1 MHRRLINTHLH
12 SIMAIDRR
20 SRTPAD
26 QASSSSNTNIK
37 VVVRCRGRNQR
48 EIQSKSSVIL
58 DTSCDNEIS
67 VAIDS
72 DRKRKT
78 YKVDHVFGPE
88 ADQSMI
94 YDEVV
99 HPMLEEVLAGMN
111 CTVFAYGQTGTG
123 KTYVNS
129 LYLSPMVLTSAD
141 SP

>member
-1 MHRRLINTHLH
+1 
-12 SIMAIDRR
+12 MAIGRR

-26 QASSSSNTNIK
+26 QTAAPNTNIK

-67 VAIDS
+67 VAIDN

-88 ADQSMI
+88 ADQSMV

-99 HPMLEEVLAGMN
+99 QPMLEEVLAGMN

-123 KTYVNS
+123 KTYVKS
-129 LYLSPMVLTSAD
+129 LYLSPMVLTSLD
-141 SP
+141 LP

>member
-1 MHRRLINTHLH
+1 
-12 SIMAIDRR
+12 MA
-20 SRTPAD
+20 A
-26 QASSSSNTNIK
+26 TNARFSLK
-37 VVVRCRGRNQR
+37 AP
-48 EIQSKSSVIL
+48 VIL